1 MGFLSDFHMELISQH
16 SIVHYIEYQFEREL
30 SKVQRF
36 LGIQIIENLY
46 DNNSEFMKRL
56 ICACDDALE
65 RVSKS
70 YTDEK
75 PLPAIA
81 RGVDMREPAG
91 EILEHCIDTIDAGGD
106 VDVDSLRADLDE
118 TNRLNGEEYYDFT
131 DGQLEELISASH
143 IIYGYRKNSELQEQ
157 EDAISVLKTTI
168 KLVDTSSSANIFRQS
183 FINVFSIFD
192 AYVFDNLKEYFYKHP
207 EELGKFLDT
216 KNSERVKVALEDV
229 LPFTSIE
236 QLKNELVQR
245 QFSGRYLSEIIKKLK
260 TYLPSLFDG
269 IDYAKLMEMI
279 ERRNIH
285 LHHKGYVDEKYYSSF
300 NIYSLSVGDYAFID
314 SKYLFINVFNTLSHF
329 ATNFDKVFGNEEV
342 VAINPVKWM

>member
-36 LGIQIIENLY
+36 LNIQIVEDLY
-46 DNNSEFMKRL
+46 GDNSEFMKRL
-56 ICACDDALE
+56 IDACDDALDRISE
-65 RVSKS
+65 S

-75 PLPAIA
+75 QLPAIA
-81 RGVDMREPAG
+81 RGVDVREPAG
-91 EILEHCIDTIDAGGD
+91 EILEHCIDIIDAGGYID
-106 VDVDSLRADLDE
+106 VGSLRLDLEE

-143 IIYGYRKNSELQEQ
+143 IILGFRKNNELQEQ

-168 KLVDTSSSANIFRQS
+168 KLVDTSSSSNIFRQS

-192 AYVFDNLKEYFYKHP
+192 AYVFDSLKEYFYKYP
-207 EELGKFLDT
+207 EELDKFLDT

-229 LPFTSIE
+229 LQFTSIE
-236 QLKNELVQR
+236 QLKSELVQR

-279 ERRNIH
+279 ECRNVH
-285 LHHKGYVDEKYYSSF
+285 LHHKGCVDEKYHNSF
-300 NIYSLSVGDYAFID
+300 NIYNLSVGDYAFID
-314 SKYLFINVFNTLSHF
+314 CKYLFDGVFNTLSHF
-329 ATNFDKVFGNEEV
+329 ATNFDKAFGNEDA
-342 VAINPVKWM
+342 VAIKPVK